1 MRISKQQLKHIIKEE
16 TNKALNEVKDERGKQ
31 IIYTNYTHPGAWG
44 PISKQLRNYGGE
56 YSVVN
61 AWAFWCGPCKK
72 EMPYF
77 KNVISQLSNVRFFSA
92 RSGGHKGMSDKSL
105 TKAIMSDENYSYLRG
120 PKGKTEYL
128 SSLSDVAGVVPQTFL
143 YRGTRLIKKHNGA
156 FVSEQEL
163 VDFLVKHR
171 VPGANKIQAS
181 QPSAKKAAAA
191 KSAVGRLHIEDED
204 GEIKIAPSNWRDLAI
219 WFGGVDREGAPVV
232 ERQIKS
238 FKKRYKDKVIYI
250 NFRNRSCG
258 YIAFKKTSSY
268 TAESYMRERTKGKTG
283 VRANLRPGGLIPLS
297 ADAKYDA
304 RGEGPRRDRPW
315 PRDAEVV
322 FVRMPCSGR

>member
-16 TNKALNEVKDERGKQ
+16 TDKALNEVKDERGKE
-31 IIYTNYTHPGAWG
+31 IIYTNYTRARAWG
-44 PISKQLRNYGGE
+44 PISKQLRNYGGR

-77 KNVISQLSNVRFFSA
+77 KNVISQLSNVQFFSA

-105 TKAIMSDENYSYLRG
+105 TKAIMSDENYSYLQG

-128 SSLSDVAGVVPQTFL
+128 SSLDEVGGVVPQTFL
-143 YRGTRLIKKHNGA
+143 YRGPRLIKKHNGA
-156 FVSEQEL
+156 FANEQEL
-163 VDFLVKHR
+163 VDFLVNNG

-181 QPSAKKAAAA
+181 QPSAKVA
-191 KSAVGRLHIEDED
+191 STRLHFKDKD

-219 WFGGVDREGAPVV
+219 WLGGVDRFGAPVV
-232 ERQIKS
+232 DRQIKS
-238 FKKRYKDKVIYI
+238 FKKRYKDKAIYI

-258 YIAFKKTSSY
+258 YIAFKKTSRY

-283 VRANLRPGGLIPLS
+283 VRANLRPGGLMS

-304 RGEGPRRDRPW
+304 SGKGPARDRPW
-315 PRDAEVV
+315 PRDADVV